1 MLYAGTSHQIP
12 RRSWDID
19 SPDISVQALR
29 EHEAQVTKH
38 FSLPEVQKIG
48 STSCCGC
55 DFPWVMFQ
63 NGGWPT
69 SEDENSDEELMASE
83 LVNRMALVGLLRTI
97 QNGSVELYGVWA
109 GGYADDPQ
117 GREKISLERILDS
130 DFRFKERRFYE
141 IALGPIVSP

>member
-19 SPDISVQALR
+19 SPDISVGALR
-29 EHEAQVTKH
+29 EQEAQVTKH
-38 FSLPEVQKIG
+38 FSLPEVQNIG

-69 SEDENSDEELMASE
+69 SEDQDNDEELTASE
-83 LVNRMALVGLLRTI
+83 LVNRTALVGLLRTI
-97 QNGSVELYGVWA
+97 QNDAVELYGVWA
-109 GGYADDPQ
+109 GDYAKEPQ
-117 GREKISLERILDS
+117 SREKIPLKRILDS
-130 DFRFKERRFYE
+130 DFRFKERGFYE
-141 IALGPIVSP
+141 VMLGLEVSP